1 MAVSEIK
8 FSQVSEQSAYLE
20 EWMNR
25 VSRSFAVVVSFLEE
39 PLKSYT
45 SIAYLICRVVDNIE
59 DCSQT
64 FHWKEGRFNEFLALL
79 EKPNQAAQVLS
90 IWTSK
95 DWPGLTA
102 DEMRIMTSDEGFR
115 LWQLYAQLPDETRQ
129 IIRSWT
135 LEMAQGMLLI
145 EDRGENQWMVDR
157 GPVRVIRNEYDYN
170 RYCYY
175 VAGTVGHLVTRLAI
189 SHYQITGT
197 KSRALLDNC
206 EACGRGLQKT
216 NIVKDF
222 AKDLERGVCYLPD
235 EWLHE
240 VGYAPLFLKGA
251 SLSWKSKVLENILS
265 ELRAAT
271 DYMMALP
278 LDAVGYRMASLLC
291 LFPAYQTILQA
302 AQLQDKL
309 FTIDHHVKISRQT
322 LSECIQD
329 AQRMHADNDGIYQYS
344 TQIEQA
350 VLAHL

>member
-8 FSQVSEQSAYLE
+8 FSQLSEQSAYLE

-64 FHWKEGRFNEFLALL
+64 FPWKEERFNEFSVLL
-79 EKPNQAAQVLS
+79 EKPFQAEQVFS
-90 IWTSK
+90 IWK
-95 DWPGLTA
+95 KKEWRGLTA
-102 DEMRIMTSDEGFR
+102 DEKQMMTFEQGSR
-115 LWQLYAQLPDETRQ
+115 LWQLYARLPGETRA

-135 LEMAQGMLLI
+135 LEMARGMLLM
-145 EDRGENQWMVDR
+145 ENRDQNKWMVDR
-157 GPVRVIRNEYDYN
+157 GPVRVIRNENDYD

-189 SHYQITGT
+189 SNYQINGT
-197 KSRALLDNC
+197 ESRELLDNC

-222 AKDLERGVCYLPD
+222 INDLERGVCYLPD
-235 EWLHE
+235 EWLNE

-251 SLSWKSKVLENILS
+251 PLSWKSKVLGNVLS
-265 ELRAAT
+265 ELRSAT

-278 LDAVGYRMASLLC
+278 LHAAGYRLASLLC
-291 LFPAYQTILQA
+291 LLPAYQTILRA

-309 FTIDHHVKISRQT
+309 FTRDHYVKISRQK

-329 AQRMHADNDGIYQYS
+329 AQRMIADNDGIYQYS

-350 VLAHL
+350 ILAHL